1 MHVPTRVFLFR
12 MIHELMHVAFHRP
25 IAAGGVRVEPAA
37 RLDGEI
43 RRLLHLSL
51 SRLNHRLPG
60 GEAHPE
66 VVQGTAQFHHE
77 ITAAL
82 PPYADPV
89 FDDATA
95 LDTAMDMVDP
105 QPTLVELLVRHVRRR
120 REFLPQIG
128 INSTIQGLALPAEY
142 QLVVEG
148 KTAEKRTVLSLQIAL
163 LDSHSR

>member
-1 MHVPTRVFLFR
+1 M
-12 MIHELMHVAFHRP
+12 
-25 IAAGGVRVEPAA
+25 
-37 RLDGEI
+37 
-43 RRLLHLSL
+43 SL
-51 SRLNHRLPG
+51 SRLNHWLPRC
-60 GEAHPE
+60 ETHPK

-128 INSTIQGLALPAEY
+128 INSNIRKHRVHDPSLVDTCASTMSSAGVPLARICSA
-142 QLVVEG
+142 LVQAVRHCFTG
-148 KTAEKRTVLSLQIAL
+148 AVR
-163 LDSHSR
+163 